1 MGCFQRHYL
10 SVRNESQVLTL
21 NDGHDGALLDSR
33 GALETVGVDTWLIR
47 SVNFPQSPA
56 TGGTFPHDRISH
68 TAKQLRLQV
77 HGIEGVDD
85 LIVVGLNLTCR
96 RRKTRLSAFESLYYF
111 AVPLCFLATEGSGA
125 S

>member
-1 MGCFQRHYL
+1 MGCFQRYCL
-10 SVRNESQVLTL
+10 SGANESQVLTL
-21 NDGHDGALLDSR
+21 NDGHDSALLDSR

-47 SVNFPQSPA
+47 SVNFPQNPA
-56 TGGTFPHDRISH
+56 TGGTLLHDRISH

-77 HGIEGVDD
+77 HGIEGVGN
-85 LIVVGLNLTCR
+85 LIVVGLDLTCR
-96 RRKTRLSAFESLYYF
+96 RRKTGLSAFESLKYF